1 MVKAQCRDTAETVG
15 LYDRGLLTPG
25 YRADINVID
34 YGRLKLKAPQVA
46 HDLPAGGRRLIQRA
60 EGYVATIVAGQV
72 TYRDGAP
79 TDALPGRLLRG
90 AQSQPAAMA
99 AE

>member
-1 MVKAQCRDTAETVG
+1 
-15 LYDRGLLTPG
+15 
-25 YRADINVID
+25 
-34 YGRLKLKAPQVA
+34 VA

-60 EGYVATIVAGQV
+60 DGYRATIVAGQV
-72 TYRDGAP
+72 TYRDGEP

-90 AQSQPAAMA
+90 AQGQPAAMA